1 MGHKTKELPEKF
13 ESQSSGRIEI
23 WSTVDNSARHTAHTG
38 LQSNTEPG
46 LFYFFISPFIFFLPH
61 EPALITKQIRLLSVV
76 TELIVLMMVSGG
88 PIDHC

>member
-23 WSTVDNSARHTAHTG
+23 WSTVENSARHTAPTG
-38 LQSNTEPG
+38 LQSNTETG
-46 LFYFFISPFIFFLPH
+46 RFRT
-61 EPALITKQIRLLSVV
+61 EPAFITKQISLPSVV

>member
-38 LQSNTEPG
+38 LQSNTETG
-46 LFYFFISPFIFFLPH
+46 RLIT
-61 EPALITKQIRLLSVV
+61 EPAFITKQMSLLSVV